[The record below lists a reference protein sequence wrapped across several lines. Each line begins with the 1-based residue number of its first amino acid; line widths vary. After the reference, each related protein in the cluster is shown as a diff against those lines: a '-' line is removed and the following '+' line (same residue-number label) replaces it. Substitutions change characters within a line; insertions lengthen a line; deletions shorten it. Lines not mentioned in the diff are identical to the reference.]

1 MIQIDYMFLHA
12 YRQDLPFYNSLG
24 DLDWVYWVGPVVEL
38 SKIGREMVKVVMLKF
53 NRYISHID

>member
-1 MIQIDYMFLHA
+1 LAYVYTIGMIQIDYMFLHA

-38 SKIGREMVKVVMLKF
+38 SKIG
-53 NRYISHID
+53 